1 MWGLGERDTH
11 PNSMQNLGIRK
22 RKRKKNQVILSTRGR
37 GYHEWVHHFV
47 ISYTLKYLYMYLF
60 TNLHIYIHI

>member
-22 RKRKKNQVILSTRGR
+22 REKKESNYSLYAGSGLSRMGASFR
-37 GYHEWVHHFV
+37 H
-47 ISYTLKYLYMYLF
+47 
-60 TNLHIYIHI
+60 